1 MNILNVCLWGSLS
14 SSTLLNT
21 SNLFKMAMGG
31 SGLLDNIHGAPK
43 ASLGKLDASERVT
56 KI

>member
-31 SGLLDNIHGAPK
+31 SGTPLTK

>member
-1 MNILNVCLWGSLS
+1 MFAALSLS
-14 SSTLLNT
+14 SSTLLNK
-21 SNLFKMAMGG
+21 SNLFKTAKGG

-43 ASLGKLDASERVT
+43 ASLRKLERVT